1 VSHDLLL
8 FAQLVVFLTGTVLYG
23 FLLHD
28 LVRQPGA
35 FSGAPMRLL
44 AACLGIWY
52 AGCFAAV
59 VMDVLL
65 PDTPERFDTAFGLV
79 RGFAWLASFPLLAH
93 TARALTARRTA
104 WAWLLPGYLS
114 LLLFVPAATRAWQ
127 THGVPLAETARQL
140 YPWIVL
146 YAVGIA
152 VITAGLLL
160 GALRQAPD
168 PRQAHLVRWLLA
180 GLGVMAAL
188 IAAGA
193 LVLPPVAIAADGS
206 GGASWGEALWRLSAE
221 IAGLVLGLVFLAFVQ
236 RYSLLRLSLS
246 RRGVRRFLYVLGATM
261 LLILAGP
268 AVGIAGTD
276 ASRRL
281 VAGGV
286 LVALAAAAAATPA
299 ERAARRH
306 FPALRRLIGQT
317 VGAEEIEALTRR
329 LRSLSL
335 SDRELRALTE
345 EELARWLGVPARFLT
360 CPPESPP
367 AGLPPSAGAAAAAP
381 RLLWDHFLDPA
392 ARAFSRLDAPAPRLA
407 AELDRAD
414 LQAAFPLRLSGVL
427 DSVLG
432 LAIGDAAAGYEEG
445 EREVVQIVVNQ
456 LAAALE
462 VRQVVEARLA
472 GERRL
477 AEHERLSLLGLVS
490 ASLAHELKNPLS
502 AMKVLAQTV
511 HEELARDDPG
521 GDQAQDLRLIVEQ
534 IDRLHE
540 VAREI
545 LSFARQPVS
554 PSGPDGFPD
563 GSPDGFQD
571 GAAGRAAGA
580 LAGAPD
586 GAARAG
592 GVALTALL
600 RGTLYVLRHLA
611 RQRGV
616 EITADE
622 IADVGRVR
630 GTAAAWQTVLF
641 NLALNAVEHAPAG
654 SAVTVRLCREAA
666 APPGQAAPPD
676 ECPGGVGARGAAGAA
691 VRFETENAGRIDAG
705 LAARLFEPFASH
717 AGTGL
722 GLTLVAQRV
731 RELGGEVKLDGVP
744 GCVVFRVRV
753 PA

>member
-1 VSHDLLL
+1 LLL

-35 FSGAPMRLL
+35 FAGTPMRLL

-59 VMDVLL
+59 VMDVLF

-79 RGFAWLASFPLLAH
+79 RGLAWLASFPLLAH
-93 TARALTARRTA
+93 AAWALTARRSA
-104 WAWLLPGYLS
+104 WGWLLPGYLS
-114 LLLFVPAATRAWQ
+114 LLLFVPAAVRAWQ
-127 THGVPLAETARQL
+127 THGVPLAETAREL

-146 YAVGIA
+146 YAAGIA

-168 PRQAHLVRWLLA
+168 PRQAHLLRWLLA

-193 LVLPPVAIAADGS
+193 LVLPRLAITAGAS
-206 GGASWGEALWRLSAE
+206 GAASWGEVLWRLSAE
-221 IAGLVLGLVFLAFVQ
+221 VAGLVLGLVFLALVQ

-306 FPALRRLIGQT
+306 FPALRRLIGHT

-335 SDRELRALTE
+335 SNRELRALTE
-345 EELARWLGVPARFLT
+345 EELSRWLGVPARFLT
-360 CPPESPP
+360 PPPESLP
-367 AGLPPSAGAAAAAP
+367 AGPLASSGASGAAAAA
-381 RLLWDHFLDPA
+381 RMLWDHFLDPA
-392 ARAFSRLDAPAPRLA
+392 ARAFSRLDAPVPRLA

-414 LQAAFPLRLSGVL
+414 LQAAFPLRLAGVL
-427 DSVLG
+427 DSILG

-490 ASLAHELKNPLS
+490 ASLAHEIKNPLS

-545 LSFARQPVS
+545 LSFARKPVPAS
-554 PSGPDGFPD
+554 T
-563 GSPDGFQD
+563 
-571 GAAGRAAGA
+571 
-580 LAGAPD
+580 GAPD
-586 GAARAG
+586 GGAQSG

-600 RGTLYVLRHLA
+600 RGALYVLRHLA

-616 EITADE
+616 EIAADE

-666 APPGQAAPPD
+666 APPDPKAPPD
-676 ECPGGVGARGAAGAA
+676 ECLGAAGAA
-691 VRFETENAGRIDAG
+691 VRFETENAGCIDAG

-722 GLTLVAQRV
+722 GLALVAQRV
-731 RELGGEVKLDGVP
+731 RELGGEVKLDGTP

-753 PA
+753 PV